1 MTVPPGHVLVVDDDD
16 SIREVAT
23 LALELVGGWKVSSA
37 GSGPEALGVA
47 RDAQPDA
54 VLLDVMMPG
63 MDGLTTLARL
73 REDPATTAI
82 PVILMTAKAAT
93 GEEPEWQGLDI
104 AGVIAKPFD
113 PMSLTT
119 RVRELLA
126 ARAARG

>member
-1 MTVPPGHVLVVDDDD
+1 VLVVDDDD

-23 LALELVGGWKVSSA
+23 LALELVGGWRVSSA
-37 GSGPEALGVA
+37 GSGPQALELLGQA
-47 RDAQPDA
+47 LPDV

-63 MDGLTTLARL
+63 MDGLTTLSRL
-73 REDPATTAI
+73 RQNPATAEI

-93 GEEPEWQGLDI
+93 GDEPEWQGLDV

-119 RVRELLA
+119 RIRELLD
-126 ARAARG
+126 ARPPRH